1 MAMTPRITVKI
12 DDYLVQNKLST
23 ALQAIVGAAAWRGT
37 EVRVISE
44 RRRRWDMVYQG
55 DLGQVAVEFDGD
67 AHYRDSLKIKA
78 DFEKDELAK
87 LGGYKVVRIPYWVQ
101 LTTDTLAHY
110 FGLEADIIQ
119 DFPHG
124 FITTRVFPAS
134 FCELGIARF
143 EREMESLPDSVRQ
156 AVISSLRSRVLEHGV
171 EYVIPQKL
179 ARLL

>member
-1 MAMTPRITVKI
+1 MAMTTRITVKV

-124 FITTRVFPAS
+124 FITTKVFPAS

-156 AVISSLRSRVLEHGV
+156 AVISSLRLRVLEHGV

-179 ARLL
+179 AGLL